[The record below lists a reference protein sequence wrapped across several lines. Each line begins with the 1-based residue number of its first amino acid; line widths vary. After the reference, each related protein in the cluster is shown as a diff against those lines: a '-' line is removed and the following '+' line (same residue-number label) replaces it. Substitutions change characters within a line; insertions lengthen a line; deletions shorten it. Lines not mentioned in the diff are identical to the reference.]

1 MFLRKY
7 KLRFNLQ
14 NWTNGPSFLVL
25 KRNVLFNPSMNIY
38 RGLEEFYF
46 VLVHLEGKLTFLFQS
61 KNFLKHSFNVE
72 IIFRW
77 SFNVGAL
84 PHFLEYF
91 NNEYSDLKGLSR
103 LLLPRDDHW
112 VSAFNWS
119 LFLNYSIFFSWP
131 ILFDVF

>member
-1 MFLRKY
+1 
-7 KLRFNLQ
+7 
-14 NWTNGPSFLVL
+14 
-25 KRNVLFNPSMNIY
+25 MN
-38 RGLEEFYF
+38 RGLKEFYF

-91 NNEYSDLKGLSR
+91 NNEYSDL
-103 LLLPRDDHW
+103 RD
-112 VSAFNWS
+112 
-119 LFLNYSIFFSWP
+119 FLDGYCQGMSTEF
-131 ILFDVF
+131 

>member
-1 MFLRKY
+1 MNRE
-7 KLRFNLQ
+7 
-14 NWTNGPSFLVL
+14 L
-25 KRNVLFNPSMNIY
+25 K
-38 RGLEEFYF
+38 EFYF

-91 NNEYSDLKGLSR
+91 NNEYSDFKGLSR

-112 VSAFNWS
+112 FLAFN
-119 LFLNYSIFFSWP
+119 
-131 ILFDVF
+131 